1 MATSIPP
8 AYRDAFVAVASQVT
22 GISLLELEAT
32 GLVDAHAGLF
42 LTILDASG
50 NSDQFI
56 NAIETLAADP
66 NPAKAIPGAM
76 KDAFFGPLL
85 SNLICLWYLGEWLQ
99 LPAGWYVHGAQPP
112 IDTSTIPSPL
122 AYAQAFAWRDAG
134 AHPPGSRPTGYG
146 GWALPPVMAN
156 AQGNGS

>member
-1 MATSIPP
+1 MTTPLTP
-8 AYRDAFVAVASQVT
+8 AYRDAFVTVTSQVT
-22 GISLLELEAT
+22 GITVLELEAT
-32 GLVDAHAGLF
+32 GLIDAHANLF

-50 NSDQFI
+50 NGDQFI
-56 NAIETLAADP
+56 NAMQTLAADP

-99 LPAGWYVHGAQPP
+99 LPSSWYVRGAQPS
-112 IDTSTIPSPL
+112 IDTNTIPSPL

-146 GWALPPVMAN
+146 GWALPPIMASSE
-156 AQGNGS
+156 AEAS

>member
-1 MATSIPP
+1 MASSITPS
-8 AYRDAFVAVASQVT
+8 YRDAFVAVSSEVT
-22 GISLLELEAT
+22 GITVLELEAT
-32 GLVDAHAGLF
+32 GLIDAHAGLF
-42 LTILDASG
+42 LTILDAS
-50 NSDQFI
+50 NNADQFI
-56 NAIETLAADP
+56 NAIETLAASP

-85 SNLICLWYLGEWLQ
+85 SNLVSLWYLGEWLQ
-99 LPAGWYVHGAQPP
+99 LPAGWYVRGAQPL

-146 GWALPPVMAN
+146 GWALTPVVLN
-156 AQGNGS
+156 TQGNGS